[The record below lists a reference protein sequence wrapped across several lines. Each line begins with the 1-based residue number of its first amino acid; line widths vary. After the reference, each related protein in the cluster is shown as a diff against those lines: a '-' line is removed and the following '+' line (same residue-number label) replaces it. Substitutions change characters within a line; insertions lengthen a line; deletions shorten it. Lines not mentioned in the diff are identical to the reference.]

1 MLLAQERQR
10 IEHCS
15 YVLKATMPKLLL
27 AYQSSLEQDQQY
39 LQRVLPLI
47 LEKKK
52 ESLEHLA
59 RLVQLLSP
67 RQTLKR
73 GYSIVRKA
81 DKSILSSQQLTRGDT
96 LEIFLYEGRVGAQV
110 SSVELPPSYSNDPEN
125 STSL

>member
-1 MLLAQERQR
+1 
-10 IEHCS
+10 
-15 YVLKATMPKLLL
+15 MPKLLL
-27 AYQSSLEQDQQY
+27 SYQSVLEQEQQH

-96 LEIFLYEGRVGAQV
+96 LEIFFYEGRVGAQV
-110 SSVELPPSYSNDPEN
+110 SSVESSSSGSNDPEN